1 MKAKRYIAPFG
12 LGLLLAVSSHASFAQ
27 SWVDLYGQV
36 DAWAG
41 SQRSAGS
48 SGAAVVGGGGMSTS
62 YWGLRGSED
71 LGGDWRATF
80 ALEAFFRPQNGR
92 SGSVDGESFF
102 GRNAYVGIGGPYG
115 AIDLGRLVTPYFV
128 TTVIFNP
135 FLDSYTFSPMVQ
147 QTYIGVNGQGLV
159 GGYAWNNAVIYHSPK
174 VAGVTADVIYGLGNQ
189 PGDGNAH
196 KWGGALNY
204 TVGPLAASVAFQ
216 SQPFDTVPGDLD
228 SVIPGF
234 TRQTALQVA
243 ASWDFNGIRLYG
255 QYQRIA
261 DRITMG
267 DLTTNGVQVGVSIP
281 LGNGNVLG
289 SLVHSKTSG
298 GNGISRN
305 TVAAGY
311 DYNLSKRTD
320 VYTAILADRATGMS
334 SGLTYGVGVRSRF

>member
-1 MKAKRYIAPFG
+1 MRSKHYIAS
-12 LGLLLAVSSHASFAQ
+12 LGVGALLAVSSHAAHAQ
-27 SWVDLYGQV
+27 SRVELYGQV

-41 SQRSAGS
+41 SQRLLGN
-48 SGAAVVGGGGMSTS
+48 SGAWVIGGGGMSTS

-71 LGGDWRATF
+71 LGGEWRATF
-80 ALEAFFRPQNGR
+80 GLEAFFRPQNGR
-92 SGSVDGESFF
+92 SGSFDGEPFF

-115 AIDLGRLVTPYFV
+115 SIDLGRLVTPYFV

-135 FLDSYTFSPMVQ
+135 FVDSYTFSPMVLH
-147 QTYIGVNGQGLV
+147 TYVGVDNQGLV
-159 GGYAWNNAVIYHSPK
+159 GGYAWNNAVVYHSPK
-174 VAGVTADVIYGLGNQ
+174 VRGLTADVIYALGNQ

-204 TVGPLAASVAFQ
+204 TIGPFAASVAYQ

-228 SVIPGF
+228 IVTPGF
-234 TRQTALQVA
+234 SRQTALQVA

-267 DLTTNGVQVGVSIP
+267 DLTTNGGQVGISLP
-281 LGNGNVLG
+281 LDGGNVLA
-289 SLVHSKTSG
+289 SFVHSKTSG
-298 GNGISRN
+298 GNGVSRN
-305 TVAAGY
+305 TLAAGY
-311 DYNLSKRTD
+311 DYNLSRRTD

-334 SGLTYGVGVRSRF
+334 SGLTYGVGIRSRF